1 MHLLNTEPDPR
12 TGRSHIASPRP
23 EPNRMSNTKYLP
35 IITGMFVAA
44 LLISNTLDTKIF
56 MLGSLALPAGQ
67 PS

>member
-1 MHLLNTEPDPR
+1 
-12 TGRSHIASPRP
+12 
-23 EPNRMSNTKYLP
+23 MSNTKYLP